1 MHFTP
6 AKKEKTT
13 HSGAH
18 NTRTHGSVRSPQK
31 KEPRVV
37 RGTQVRQVKMSLSV
51 DVDELEKDW
60 TELSD
65 EYRSL
70 EVRREHCCGKMKE
83 RQREIQAY

>member
-1 MHFTP
+1 MRI
-6 AKKEKTT
+6 T
-13 HSGAH
+13 HAHTVQSGP
-18 NTRTHGSVRSPQK
+18 RKK

-70 EVRREHCCGKMKE
+70 EVRREHCCGKMKK
-83 RQREIQAY
+83 RKREIQAY